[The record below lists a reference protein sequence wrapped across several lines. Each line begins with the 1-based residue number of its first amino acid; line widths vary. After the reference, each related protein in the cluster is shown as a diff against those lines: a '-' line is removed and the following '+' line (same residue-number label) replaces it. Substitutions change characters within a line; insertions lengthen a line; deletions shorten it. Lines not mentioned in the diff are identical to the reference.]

1 MMPLPWKICS
11 KRFATRKTVQSQ
23 LAGTHASLS
32 IHVLGI
38 FNHDLGRAAV
48 KPGLSD
54 ADLGPEG
61 NRAVLYHT
69 VHAMLARLSHIGTLQ
84 RFAR

>member
-1 MMPLPWKICS
+1 MPLPWKICS
-11 KRFATRKTVQSQ
+11 KRFAARKKIQSQ
-23 LAGTHASLS
+23 LAGTHALLS

-38 FNHDLGRAAV
+38 FNHDLGRAAA

-54 ADLGPEG
+54 ADLAPEG
-61 NRAVLYHT
+61 NRAVVYHAG
-69 VHAMLARLSHIGTLQ
+69 HAALTGRSPIDTRQ